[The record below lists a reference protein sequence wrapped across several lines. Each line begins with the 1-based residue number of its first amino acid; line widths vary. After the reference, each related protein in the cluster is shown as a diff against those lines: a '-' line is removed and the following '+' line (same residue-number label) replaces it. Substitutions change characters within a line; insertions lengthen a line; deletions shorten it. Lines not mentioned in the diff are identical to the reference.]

1 MAKPKDQT
9 VDRQSTPFVNRRNQF
24 VNPENQTLL
33 WTTIQTCPYLSRLTN
48 PEEWFQ
54 THIEQVYESNTQYSS
69 LLQYNME
76 AIRRMLADLKQIA
89 LHEQQQRKEQQK
101 QDHKTQQMTQWIEKD
116 SQLKTDTTKDKP
128 IRNMEELLA
137 EQQKLRANDLPAFP
151 KPQGEAI

>member
-1 MAKPKDQT
+1 MSEPRD
-9 VDRQSTPFVNRRNQF
+9 QF
-24 VNPENQTLL
+24 VHPDNQTLL
-33 WTTIQTCPYLSRLTN
+33 WKTIQTCPYLSRLTN

-54 THIEQVYESNTQYSS
+54 THIEQVYESVVKFDS
-69 LLQYNME
+69 LMQYNME
-76 AIRRMLADLKQIA
+76 AIQKMLADLKQIA
-89 LHEQQQRKEQQK
+89 LHEKQQRKEQQK
-101 QDHKTQQMTQWIEKD
+101 QDLKTQEMTQWIEKD

>member
-1 MAKPKDQT
+1 MMNNTIIIQKK
-9 VDRQSTPFVNRRNQF
+9 QF
-24 VNPENQTLL
+24 VDPENQTLL
-33 WTTIQTCPYLSRLTN
+33 WTTIQTCSYLSRLTN

-54 THIEQVYESNTQYSS
+54 THIEQVYESVVQFDS
-69 LLQYNME
+69 LMLYNQE

-89 LHEQQQRKEQQK
+89 VHEREQRKEQQK
-101 QDHKTQQMTQWIEKD
+101 QDRKTQEMAQWIDKD

-137 EQQKLRANDLPAFP
+137 EQQKLRANDLPTFP